1 MQEKE
6 KIKQIYKKINV
17 RISEDYIEDIMKNE
31 KRVKD
36 FMRMYKQEEIWS
48 MNEILGKPY
57 NNLVFT
63 KFELETCSKIDLF
76 DMAQIKWCKLFW
88 KNRNNEENYQE
99 LQNALNERR
108 CPKCI

>member
-1 MQEKE
+1 MHERE

-17 RISEDYIEDIMKNE
+17 KISEDYVEDIMKDE

-57 NNLVFT
+57 DNLVFT
-63 KFELETCSKIDLF
+63 KFELEACSKIDLF
-76 DMAQIKWCKLFW
+76 DRTQIKWCKLFW

-99 LQNALNERR
+99 LHNALNERR
-108 CPKCI
+108 RPKCI

>member
-1 MQEKE
+1 MQERE
-6 KIKQIYKKINV
+6 KIKQIYKKNNV
-17 RISEDYIEDIMKNE
+17 RVSEDYIDDIMNNE
-31 KRVKD
+31 ERVKS

-63 KFELETCSKIDLF
+63 KFELKACSKIDLF
-76 DMAQIKWCKLFW
+76 DRAQIKWCKLFW
-88 KNRNNEENYQE
+88 KNRNNEEIYQE

-108 CPKCI
+108 CMK